1 MASDGNSSQDPPP
14 PSVFLSY
21 ASQDRDAARSLRDAL
36 ADAGLEV
43 WYDENELGGGEAW
56 DQKIRRQIRE
66 CDYFMPVVSAQ
77 TEARHE
83 GYFRREWRL
92 AVDRTLDMADG
103 HLFLIPVVIDDTDQ
117 NTARVPDR
125 FIAVQ
130 WIKVPNG
137 QMTPSL
143 KALIGRLASGSA
155 PAAPAPRRKGPRSP
169 GAVPPPLHPALPE
182 FPVEEPGQRLK
193 FMIHVAA
200 WSLKSLRILFKGL
213 PRWIRFIVYIWLF
226 LFLLS
231 RGCSVTKDKEDHFSP
246 ASAAKLKAAAEAIP
260 GLPATPGQVPA
271 GLQGVVDIAR
281 AIADDDGKE
290 PVLLAIPFNG
300 AAGGADGAKAADSAF
315 VSLYGRLSIS
325 HRGQVGAG
333 KDPLAS
339 LDPGAAAERGRA
351 SHSAYVLCGAVENSG
366 ASALLTV
373 EIVKVSDASLLW
385 SKSYPVP
392 ATDSAAIA
400 ADAES
405 HVPPLGED

>member
-1 MASDGNSSQDPPP
+1 MASDGNASQDPPP

-21 ASQDRDAARSLRDAL
+21 ASQDRDAARSIRDAL

-77 TEARHE
+77 TEARLE

-117 NTARVPDR
+117 NNARVPDR
-125 FIAVQ
+125 FISVQ
-130 WIKVPNG
+130 WIRVPKG
-137 QMTPSL
+137 QPTPSL
-143 KALIGRLASGSA
+143 TSLIARLVSGNA
-155 PAAPAPRRKGPRSP
+155 PAAPAPRRKGARAR
-169 GAVPPPLHPALPE
+169 GAEPPSLHPALPA

-213 PRWIRFIVYIWLF
+213 PRWIRFIVYVWLS

-231 RGCSVTKDKEDHFSP
+231 RGCSVTKDKDEHLSP
-246 ASAAKLKAAAEAIP
+246 ASAEKVKAAVEGIP
-260 GLPATPGQVPA
+260 GATGKVPA
-271 GLQGVVDIAR
+271 GLQGVVDMAR
-281 AIADDDGKE
+281 ALADDDAKE
-290 PVLLAIPFNG
+290 PELLAIPFTA
-300 AAGGADGAKAADSAF
+300 AAGDAQGARLADSAF
-315 VSLYGRLSIS
+315 ESLYGRLSIS
-325 HRGQVGAG
+325 HRGQVGLG
-333 KDPLAS
+333 KERPDPFGA
-339 LDPGAAAERGRA
+339 DGAAARGRA
-351 SHSAYVLCGAVENSG
+351 SHSAYVLFGAVESRG
-366 ASALLTV
+366 AAPLLTV
-373 EIVKVSDASLLW
+373 QIVKVADASVVW
-385 SKSYPVP
+385 TKSYAVP
-392 ATDSAAIA
+392 SADPAAIA
-400 ADAES
+400 AEAES